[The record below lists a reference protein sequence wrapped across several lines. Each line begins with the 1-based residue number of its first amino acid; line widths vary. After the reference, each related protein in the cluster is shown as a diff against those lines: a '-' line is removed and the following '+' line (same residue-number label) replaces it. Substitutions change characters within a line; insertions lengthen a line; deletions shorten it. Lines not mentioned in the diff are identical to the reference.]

1 LQKRLNTA
9 DTDGQDL
16 MVEQTAGWDSC
27 RKVLPT
33 VPKNV
38 SDVYKA
44 VDSVQLVTTNRG
56 ENFVLQNDRGNHVTI
71 LG

>member
-1 LQKRLNTA
+1 
-9 DTDGQDL
+9 
-16 MVEQTAGWDSC
+16 MVVQTVVWDSC

-38 SDVYKA
+38 SDVHKA
-44 VDSVQLVTTNRG
+44 VDSLQLVTTNRG
-56 ENFVLQNDRGNHVTI
+56 ENFVLHNDRGNHVTI